1 MMGRMGGMY
10 RMRDL
15 LNLLTS
21 EGAEELRLEAGRPPV
36 MVLHGKARVMD
47 GALVSNEDVAELF
60 RSIATEA
67 QNSEL
72 ARCGESHFIF
82 VSEPS
87 ARFKIS
93 GTMDGDRVYVAVR
106 NLSR

>member
-1 MMGRMGGMY
+1 MY
-10 RMRDL
+10 RMLDL
-15 LNLLTS
+15 LSLLTS
-21 EGAEELRLEAGRPPV
+21 EEAEELRLEADRPPM

-82 VSEPS
+82 VSDRS
-87 ARFKIS
+87 ARFKIRA
-93 GTMDGDRVYVAVR
+93 TIDGDRVCVVVR